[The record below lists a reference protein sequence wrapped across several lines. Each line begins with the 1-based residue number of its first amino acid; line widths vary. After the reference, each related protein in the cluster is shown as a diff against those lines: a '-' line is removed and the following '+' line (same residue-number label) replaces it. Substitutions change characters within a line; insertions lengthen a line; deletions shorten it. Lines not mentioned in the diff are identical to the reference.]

1 MSSILVVDDEQ
12 TVSRFVERGLRS
24 AGYTATVTHDASSGL
39 ALASGGGFDLVLL
52 DLVLRGEDGFTV
64 LRDLR
69 ARRRTL
75 PVIVMADAS
84 AERDVV
90 ACLDGGA
97 DDYILK
103 PFRFEVLLARIRARL
118 RRGHDPAS
126 SVLTVGNLRL
136 DLLSRKV
143 TVDDTHVE
151 LTAREFALLAVFL
164 KQPGAVL
171 TREYLVSRVWG
182 PLFDQSSNVLNVYVA
197 ALRSKIGSRR
207 IQTVRGAGYRLTTPE
222 RASLFQSLGA
232 PRASATSAATVTN
245 PMSTE
250 KNGSTGST

>member
-1 MSSILVVDDEQ
+1 VSSILVLDDEPM
-12 TVSRFVERGLRS
+12 VSRFVERGLRA
-24 AGYTATVTHDASSGL
+24 AGYSATVADGAGAGL
-39 ALASGGGFDLVLL
+39 ALASSGAFDLVLL
-52 DLVLRGEDGFTV
+52 DLVLRDGDGFAV

-75 PVIVMADAS
+75 PVIVMADQP

-118 RRGHDPAS
+118 RRGHETVP
-126 SVLTVGNLRL
+126 SVLRAGTLSL

-143 TVDDTHVE
+143 TVSGSLVE

-164 KQPGAVL
+164 RRPGAVL
-171 TREYLVSRVWG
+171 TREHLVSRVWG
-182 PLFDQSSNVLNVYVA
+182 PLFDSSSNVLNVYVA
-197 ALRSKIGSRR
+197 ALRAKIGPRR
-207 IQTVRGAGYRLTTPE
+207 IQTVRGAGYRLTTPD

-232 PRASATSAATVTN
+232 PRASATSAATVTH
-245 PMSTE
+245 PMTTE